1 MQLRPST
8 APCSPLVELLA
19 FSHQTVLLAET
30 LRLLEPGAGRLIVD
44 GTLGGGGHSE
54 ALLDAGA
61 SVLGIDRDPRAL
73 EAARTRL
80 ARFGEKFR
88 AVQGDFG
95 SVAQLIDGPV
105 AGLLLDLGV
114 SSPQFDEASRGF
126 SFQAD
131 GPLDMRMGDEGL
143 TAAELIASLE
153 EEELATVIFEYGEE
167 RFSRQ
172 IARALKFAN
181 PQTTKEAVKAIEGA
195 VPRRAWPD
203 KIHVATRTFQAL
215 RIKVNEELAQLD
227 AALEAVPNVLA
238 PGGVAAIISFH
249 SLEDRKV
256 KQAFKALC
264 GDVPDDLPR
273 GLPMIPVEV
282 EAAFS
287 PLTKKPITAGDEEVG
302 RNPRARS
309 AKLRAIKR
317 VSPRS
322 SREVES

>member
-1 MQLRPST
+1 M
-8 APCSPLVELLA
+8 
-19 FSHQTVLLAET
+19 
-30 LRLLEPGAGRLIVD
+30 IVD

-54 ALLDAGA
+54 ALLEAGA

-73 EAARTRL
+73 AAATERL
-80 ARFGEKFR
+80 ARFGDRFR
-88 AVQGDFG
+88 AVQGEFG
-95 SVAQLIDGPV
+95 AVQHLVDAPVDGF
-105 AGLLLDLGV
+105 LLDLGV
-114 SSPQFDEASRGF
+114 SSPQFDEPARGF
-126 SFQAD
+126 SFQND

-143 TAAELIASLE
+143 TAAELISSLE

-172 IARALKFAN
+172 IARALQFAK
-181 PQTTKEAVKAIEGA
+181 PQTTKEAVKAIEAA

-215 RIKVNEELAQLD
+215 RIKVNEELGQLD
-227 AALEAVPNVLA
+227 DALLAIPSVLK

-256 KQAFKALC
+256 KQSFKALC

-282 EAAFS
+282 AAEFTA
-287 PLTKKPITAGDEEVG
+287 LTKKPIVASDEETN

-309 AKLRAIKR
+309 AKLRAIKK
-317 VSPRS
+317 VVPA
-322 SREVES
+322 

>member
-1 MQLRPST
+1 M
-8 APCSPLVELLA
+8 
-19 FSHQTVLLAET
+19 
-30 LRLLEPGAGRLIVD
+30 IVD

-54 ALLDAGA
+54 ALLEAGA

-73 EAARTRL
+73 EAARARL
-80 ARFGEKFR
+80 ARFKDRFR
-88 AVQGDFG
+88 AVQGEFG
-95 SVAQLIDGPV
+95 GLQALIDRP
-105 AGLLLDLGV
+105 ADGLLLDLGV

-126 SFQAD
+126 SFQHD
-131 GPLDMRMGDEGL
+131 GPLDMRMGDEGP
-143 TAAELIASLE
+143 TAADLIASLE

-172 IARALKFAN
+172 IARALKFSA

-215 RIKVNEELAQLD
+215 RIKVNEELQQLD
-227 AALEAVPNVLA
+227 AALLALPAVLA

-273 GLPMIPVEV
+273 GLPMIPVKV
-282 EAAFS
+282 EAAFA
-287 PLTKKPITAGDEEVG
+287 PLTKKPIVAADDEVNK
-302 RNPRARS
+302 NPRARS
-309 AKLRAIKR
+309 AKLRAIKK
-317 VSPRS
+317 VLP
-322 SREVES
+322 